1 MKKDIK
7 ILMIDDDEEDFII
20 MNDIITEIDGPKY
33 TLEWVSSYREGL
45 KILLEKRHDLYFID
59 FFLGANTGLDLIYEA
74 QKSGC
79 DKPLIILTGQSDFMA
94 DNKAL
99 DAGATDYLV
108 KSELSSR
115 SLETTIRYAIAN
127 ANHKKEMQE
136 LNEELERRVTNRTKA
151 LEEILAELE
160 ISRKELSNTVKR
172 EHELNDM
179 KSHFISTVSHEFRT
193 PLTSILSSLFLV
205 SKYCER
211 NDIENHAKHIT
222 RITSSVNYLTDLLN
236 DMLAMNILEEDKLT
250 IHPETIN
257 IKEFIQNLI
266 FEMNALK
273 KANQNIIYTHSG
285 NFLITNDK
293 KILKHILSN
302 LISNAIKFSEEG
314 ENVFV
319 TSEINNDGLSIN
331 IKDKGIGISDKDQQ
345 QLFQRFYRGS
355 NTLNIQGT
363 GLGLSIV
370 SEYLKLIDGKIEL
383 NSRLKEGTSIKIAI
397 PDIPA
402 KNNEKA
408 DIPALFNKKN
418 TN

>member
-45 KILLEKRHDLYFID
+45 KILLEKRHDLYFVD

-160 ISRKELSNTVKR
+160 ISRKELSTTVKR

-211 NDIENHAKHIT
+211 NDIENHTKHIT

-319 TSEINNDGLSIN
+319 TSEINNDRLSIN
-331 IKDKGIGISDKDQQ
+331 IKDKGIGISEKDQG

-370 SEYLKLIDGKIEL
+370 SEYLKLINGKIEL
-383 NSRLKEGTSIKIAI
+383 NSRLKEGTSINITI
-397 PDIPA
+397 PDIPT
-402 KNNEKA
+402 KNNEKS
-408 DIPALFNKKN
+408 DIQTIFNKKN

>member
-1 MKKDIK
+1 MKKDLK

-20 MNDIITEIDGPKY
+20 MNDIITGIDGHKY

-45 KILLEKRHDLYFID
+45 NILLEKRHDLYFIG
-59 FFLGANTGLDLIYEA
+59 FFLGVHIGLDLIFEA

-136 LNEELERRVTNRTKA
+136 LNEELERRVMNRTKA
-151 LEEILAELE
+151 LEEILTELE

-172 EHELNDM
+172 EHDLNDM
-179 KSHFISTVSHEFRT
+179 KSYFISTVSHEFRT

-211 NDIENHAKHIT
+211 NDIENHNKHIT

-236 DMLAMNILEEDKLT
+236 DMLAMNILEERQT
-250 IHPETIN
+250 C
-257 IKEFIQNLI
+257 
-266 FEMNALK
+266 
-273 KANQNIIYTHSG
+273 
-285 NFLITNDK
+285 
-293 KILKHILSN
+293 
-302 LISNAIKFSEEG
+302 
-314 ENVFV
+314 
-319 TSEINNDGLSIN
+319 
-331 IKDKGIGISDKDQQ
+331 
-345 QLFQRFYRGS
+345 
-355 NTLNIQGT
+355 
-363 GLGLSIV
+363 
-370 SEYLKLIDGKIEL
+370 
-383 NSRLKEGTSIKIAI
+383 NSS
-397 PDIPA
+397 
-402 KNNEKA
+402 
-408 DIPALFNKKN
+408 
-418 TN
+418 